1 MSEQETPE
9 LDPRTLAQ
17 IRDLQNRL
25 ENAIE
30 DGRDR
35 RKNVERLRQYVR
47 GVQHTTNG
55 VVDPEEVRANLV
67 LGIIQTLLPL
77 YYARDPEIEVSPEE
91 QVEDA
96 SYGALDGF
104 ARTMQ
109 VVLGRLFIRDTK
121 LKRRITRAV
130 VSAMTGGVAWLKVSY
145 QRDYWQD
152 PVIAN
157 RIADAQ
163 DNLARIQS
171 LSRQVEEDPAAHEA
185 QAEELRQQIEAL
197 QQQVEV
203 LVEEG
208 LVIDFVND
216 DDIFILDDSLTTF
229 SEYPLASAIAH
240 RVWMTCEDYED
251 RYGKKPT
258 GTKYADKREAAQGQ
272 SKRRASKQFVQVY
285 EIWDRRAQTVY
296 TMCLGA
302 KEWSREPYRPERAGR
317 RWYPLF
323 ALYWNEVD
331 GQLYPLSDV
340 EQWTGLQDE
349 YNSMRTQLAQARRE
363 NRPGWAYRKGGAIT
377 DEDLQA
383 LANRGGRQFVGITTN
398 GSQTPLNAD
407 LMPIPAVPIDAISYD
422 ATPILRDLEQT
433 SGASDASR
441 AAVQK
446 VKTATEAEIQN
457 QGMQSRTAYRRDTLE
472 EFIGEMAAHAA
483 QVLLLELEPAQVQ
496 RIAGAGAVW
505 PVVSRAD
512 AYELISIR
520 IRAGSTGKPNQH
532 QEREAWV
539 QLAPQLLQFIQQ
551 IAQFRQLGMN
561 DQAEGLM
568 ALLRETL
575 RRFDERLDLEQ
586 FFPRTQL
593 MMPGAAPGIEM
604 PPAGLPAGQALPPP
618 NPNPGAG
625 APMQPPG
632 A

>member
-1 MSEQETPE
+1 MTEQESPD

-17 IRDLQNRL
+17 IRDLQNRID
-25 ENAIE
+25 NAIE
-30 DGRDR
+30 DNRER
-35 RKNVERLRQYVR
+35 RKNVERLRRYVR

-55 VVDPEEVRANLV
+55 TIDPEEVRANLV

-104 ARTMQ
+104 CKTMQ
-109 VVLGRLFIRDTK
+109 IVLGRLFVRGAG
-121 LKRRITRAV
+121 LKRRITRTV

-145 QRDYWQD
+145 QRDYQRD
-152 PVIAN
+152 PVIIN

-171 LSRQVEEDPAAHEA
+171 LARQVEDDPAGHEA

-208 LVIDFVND
+208 LVVDFVND
-216 DDIFILDDSLTTF
+216 DDIFILDDALTTF
-229 SEYPLASAIAH
+229 SEYPLAAAIAH

-258 GTKYADKREAAQGQ
+258 GTKYADKRESQEGQ
-272 SKRRASKQFVQVY
+272 SKRRGAKQFVQVY
-285 EIWDRRAQTVY
+285 EVWNRRAQTIY

-302 KEWSREPYRPERAGR
+302 KEWARDPYRPERAGR
-317 RWYPLF
+317 RWYPF
-323 ALYWNEVD
+323 FGLYWNEVD

-377 DEDLQA
+377 DQDLQA

-398 GSQTPLNAD
+398 GSASPLNAD
-407 LMPIPAVPIDAISYD
+407 LMPIPGVPIDAISYD

-441 AAVQK
+441 ATIQK
-446 VKTATEAEIQN
+446 AKTATEAEIQN
-457 QGMQSRTAYRRDTLE
+457 QGMQSRTAYRQGTLE
-472 EFIGEMAAHAA
+472 DFIGDMAAHAA
-483 QVLLLELEPAQVQ
+483 QVLLLELEPAQAQ
-496 RIAGAGAVW
+496 RIAGAGSVW

-551 IAQFRQLGMN
+551 IAQFRQMGMN
-561 DQAEGLM
+561 DQADGLM

-586 FFPRTQL
+586 FFPRTQPM
-593 MMPGAAPGIEM
+593 MMPAPGASM
-604 PPAGLPAGQALPPP
+604 PQPGLPAAGPPL
-618 NPNPGAG
+618 PNPGAS

-632 A
+632 V